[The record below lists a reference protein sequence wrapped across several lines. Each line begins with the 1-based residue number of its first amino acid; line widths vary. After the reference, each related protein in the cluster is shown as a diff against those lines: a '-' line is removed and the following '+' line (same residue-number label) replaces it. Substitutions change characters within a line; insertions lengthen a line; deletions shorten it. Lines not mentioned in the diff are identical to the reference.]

1 MIVLE
6 FKLKGKES
14 QYRIIDEMIRTAQF
28 VRNSTL
34 RYWMDHQGV
43 KLADLYKQC
52 AILAKEYEWALLLN
66 SQARQA
72 SAERTIFS
80 IQRFFANCKANKP
93 GKKGY
98 PKFKT
103 NTRSVEYKTTGWK
116 LAENKRKISFND
128 GFKAG
133 IFKLIGNRDLHYYSP
148 DQIKRIR
155 VVRRA
160 DGYYCQFCIAVD
172 RSEKVVTTQKT
183 VGIDLGLN
191 HFITD
196 STGATVANPRNL
208 KKSEKALKR
217 AHRKVSRK
225 KKGSSNRRKAINR
238 LGRKHL
244 KVSRQ
249 RKDFAIKTARCVI
262 QSNDLVVYE
271 NLPVRNLVK
280 NHKLAKSINDAAWT
294 QFTQWLEYLGRVYG
308 KIVIPV
314 SPKYTSQECS
324 SCGTIVKKTLSMR
337 THICHQCGIV
347 LDRDYNAALNIL
359 AKGLETYRRAS
370 GNDKAW
376 GEMHLCLNDV
386 SPER

>member
-172 RSEKVVTTQKT
+172 RSEKVVPTQTT

-191 HFITD
+191 HFLTD

-337 THICHQCGIV
+337 THICHQCGMV

>member
-43 KLADLYKQC
+43 KLAELYKQC

-98 PKFKT
+98 PKFKN

-133 IFKLIGNRDLHYYSP
+133 IFKLIGHRDLHYYSP

-172 RSEKVVTTQKT
+172 RSEKVVPTQTT

-191 HFITD
+191 HFLTD

-370 GNDKAW
+370 GNDQAW

>member
-1 MIVLE
+1 MLVLE

-34 RYWMDHQGV
+34 RYWRDHQGV

-148 DQIKRIR
+148 DQIKRSR

-172 RSEKVVTTQKT
+172 RSEKVVPTQTT

-191 HFITD
+191 RFLTD
-196 STGATVANPRNL
+196 STV
-208 KKSEKALKR
+208 
-217 AHRKVSRK
+217 
-225 KKGSSNRRKAINR
+225 
-238 LGRKHL
+238 
-244 KVSRQ
+244 
-249 RKDFAIKTARCVI
+249 
-262 QSNDLVVYE
+262 
-271 NLPVRNLVK
+271 
-280 NHKLAKSINDAAWT
+280 
-294 QFTQWLEYLGRVYG
+294 
-308 KIVIPV
+308 
-314 SPKYTSQECS
+314 
-324 SCGTIVKKTLSMR
+324 
-337 THICHQCGIV
+337 
-347 LDRDYNAALNIL
+347 
-359 AKGLETYRRAS
+359 
-370 GNDKAW
+370 
-376 GEMHLCLNDV
+376 
-386 SPER
+386 